1 MDDTDSCIK
10 FVTEEPITARYVKMT
25 FGVSGGAFVFC
36 SEFLVGVKEGIVVE
50 ESKPEESKPEES
62 IEPEETVSEQSVPA
76 ISQAEKPAEEGLGLW
91 LWIILGG
98 AVVIVAVIAILAI
111 RKKK

>member
-1 MDDTDSCIK
+1 
-10 FVTEEPITARYVKMT
+10 MT

-36 SEFLVGVKEGIVVE
+36 SEFLVGVKEGTVAE

-62 IEPEETVSEQSVPA
+62 IETEESGETEETVSEQSVPA
-76 ISQAEKPAEEGLGLW
+76 ISQAEKPAEEGPGLW

-98 AVVIVAVIAILAI
+98 AVVIVAVIAVLAI